1 MSDVTIRDLRNRSA
15 DVLRRVTHGES
26 LTVTRD
32 GEPVASVVPLPR
44 KPLSVEELISRRR
57 SLPRVDAAELKA
69 DIDELI
75 DPAL

>member
-15 DVLRRVTHGES
+15 EVLRRVEHGES

-32 GEPVASVVPLPR
+32 GDPVAVLAPQPR
-44 KPLSVEELISRRR
+44 RRLRVEELIARRR
-57 SLPRVDAAELKA
+57 ALPPVNAGEMLAQLD
-69 DIDELI
+69 DLI